1 MKILRVLG
9 WIGLSLFV
17 VWGLIALFHR
27 LTHEPEQSRFI
38 FWALLPYP
46 VFLVLTIVIL
56 ATCARNTRGVGAGF
70 SWFAV
75 VLGSAASIGLFM
87 VVYTALFSINSWAY
101 FGHASMS
108 FSIPTDSNS
117 VAASIAMFVA
127 CYIWAGAISAALSPQ
142 RPLLHASASGAALL
156 LWSCAMTLLAQP
168 LVSSQLMMSLALPI
182 PVAVCGAWVQQARRA
197 AHG

>member
-1 MKILRVLG
+1 MKVLRVLG

-17 VWGLIALFHR
+17 IWGLIALFHR

-46 VFLVLTIVIL
+46 VFLLLTILVI
-56 ATCARNTRGVGAGF
+56 ARCARETRGVGTGF

-101 FGHASMS
+101 FGHVSMS
-108 FSIPTDSNS
+108 FGTDSNS

-142 RPLLHASASGAALL
+142 RPLLHAVAAGTALL

-168 LVSSQLMMSLALPI
+168 LVSAQLLMCLARPI
-182 PVAVCGAWVQQARRA
+182 PVAACGAWIQQVRRA